1 MNKKYHFVLGALI
14 LIFLAISINLCYFW
28 RLNQSSKNLED
39 SFLRLDQNQKILSA
53 YLLNIQELKPIRKVE
68 ENLPEITA
76 SSAISLLI
84 KNDGSERILYEK
96 NKEKILPIA
105 SLTKLMTA
113 KIVLENY
120 NLNKIIKIRK
130 ESVEQIGKVGNYKI
144 GESFKVKDLLYS
156 ILIESSN
163 HAAQALAQVIG
174 IDNFVNLMNF
184 EAKKMGLLETS
195 FVNPTGLPLTPHLL
209 QIKGAGST
217 TSTPIL
223 LGENYSTAADLAEF
237 GKSLVKNNSK
247 ILEISSLIEFDL
259 CTADGFLHH
268 KVENKILKENQNLE
282 VLASKTG
289 YTIKAKK
296 CLFLIIKAP
305 KNQGV
310 IINVILSSKS
320 YFEEMRKL
328 IDWLETAYRW

>member
-184 EAKKMGLLETS
+184 EAKKIRLLQTS
-195 FVNPTGLPLTPHLL
+195 FVNPTGLPS
-209 QIKGAGST
+209 A
-217 TSTPIL
+217 TSTFVL
-223 LGENYSTAADLAEF
+223 LDENYSTAADLAEF

-259 CTADGFLHH
+259 YTADGFLHH

-310 IINVILSSKS
+310 IINVILGSES